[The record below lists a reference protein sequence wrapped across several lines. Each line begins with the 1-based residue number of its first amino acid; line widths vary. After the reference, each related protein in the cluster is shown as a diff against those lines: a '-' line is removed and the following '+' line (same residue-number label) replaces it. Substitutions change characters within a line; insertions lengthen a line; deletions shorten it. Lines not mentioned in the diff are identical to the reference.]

1 MTKITQATN
10 ISIPG
15 KLEGKNAKVWKN
27 YLLLL
32 CEKEHIVRDEL
43 KTIKIYSWNIEEK
56 KMQSVG
62 LEFDMFKNQTI
73 S

>member
-1 MTKITQATN
+1 M
-10 ISIPG
+10 
-15 KLEGKNAKVWKN
+15 
-27 YLLLL
+27 LLL